1 MFPGVGGPVAAVV
14 ADLVV
19 SDLCWGV
26 RRWLAAAG
34 FQLGGRR
41 QCYGRRFLVVM
52 IQWDLGSVG
61 YTDCVAIF
69 VDVVV

>member
-1 MFPGVGGPVAAVV
+1 MVAGLGGPVAAVS

-19 SDLCWGV
+19 SDQCWGV
-26 RRWLAAAG
+26 RWWPVAAG
-34 FQLGGRR
+34 FRLGGRR

-52 IQWDLGSVG
+52 IQWELGSVG
-61 YTDCVAIF
+61 YRDCVGIF